1 MLKIQADR
9 LGLVN
14 LIQSLIS
21 LEVGES
27 LSITQTLS
35 DRNMPPKCILT
46 ACEAAMVEISDLYDT
61 GEYFIA
67 ALIMAGEI
75 MNRVIKLV
83 SPRMPDKL
91 FLENRYKGRVVIG
104 TVKGEIHCLGKNIAG
119 ALLAA
124 NGFEVKDLGSDV
136 STEEFMETVREWKP
150 DVVGLSV
157 LLTCCFHSMEET
169 VRAIRNERK
178 EGPGPQILISGAQV
192 NNAIKDCF
200 HADYYAATVFDTVRL
215 CESLCRSKS
224 AQAA

>member
-1 MLKIQADR
+1 
-9 LGLVN
+9 
-14 LIQSLIS
+14 
-21 LEVGES
+21 
-27 LSITQTLS
+27 
-35 DRNMPPKCILT
+35 MPPKCILT

-91 FLENRYKGRVVIG
+91 QNRYKGKVLIG
-104 TVKGEIHCLGKNIAG
+104 TVQGEVHCLGKNIAG

-124 NGFEVKDLGSDV
+124 NGFEVRDLGVDV
-136 STEEFMETVREWKP
+136 GTDEFLESVREWKP

-169 VRAIRNERK
+169 VRAILLER
-178 EGPGPQILISGAQV
+178 GDTPTPYILISGAQV

-200 HADYYAATVFDTVRL
+200 HADFYAATVFDTVRI
-215 CESLCRSKS
+215 CESLCRVKG
-224 AQAA
+224 AEAA

>member
-1 MLKIQADR
+1 MHKAWTDN
-9 LGLVN
+9 LGLAN

-21 LEVGES
+21 LEVANS
-27 LSITQTLS
+27 LDITKRLN
-35 DRNMPPKCILT
+35 DRDMPPKCILT
-46 ACEAAMVEISDLYDT
+46 ACEAAMVEITDLYDT

-83 SPRMPDKL
+83 SPRMPDEL
-91 FLENRYKGRVVIG
+91 RNHSKGKVLIG
-104 TVKGEIHCLGKNIAG
+104 TVRGEVHCLGKNIAG

-124 NGFEVKDLGSDV
+124 YGFDVKDLGVDV
-136 STEEFMETVREWKP
+136 STQDFLEGIREFKP

-169 VRAIRNERK
+169 VSAIRLLRGESLF
-178 EGPGPQILISGAQV
+178 PGILISGAQV

-200 HADYYAATVFDTVRL
+200 QADFYAPTVFDTVRL
-215 CESLCRSKS
+215 CERLCLGKTK
-224 AQAA
+224 AA